1 MADTSN
7 KWIYS
12 QGDQAMKKYFAIL
25 AGLLVLF
32 TGSAFAEIA
41 AKCGGDTFYYK
52 QVRGKKGRKYVRHF
66 LLRENLKG
74 DKKTVYEQHG
84 FTPYRLR
91 FNAAGKITERWRYY
105 DEGLEFTFD
114 DDSNLL
120 EMRAIN
126 REDRSIN

>member
-1 MADTSN
+1 MADTHN
-7 KWIYS
+7 NWIYS

-32 TGSAFAEIA
+32 TGSAFAERTA
-41 AKCGGDTFYYK
+41 TCGGDTFYYK

-74 DKKTVYEQHG
+74 DKKAIYEQYG
-84 FTPYRLR
+84 FTPHRLR
-91 FNAAGKITERWRYY
+91 FDAAGKITERWSYY

-114 DDSNLL
+114 ADSNLL
-120 EMRAIN
+120 ETREIN
-126 REDRSIN
+126 REDRSVN